1 MVILIGISEY
11 IVSPSICNNSAALSG
26 QDSVGELE
34 GDDVVGDALGA
45 SLGLS
50 LGLVVG
56 DLEGESVGDEVG
68 DMLTLGGS
76 VGSLLG

>member
-1 MVILIGISEY
+1 MVILIGISGY
-11 IVSPSICNNSAALSG
+11 IVSPSTFNNSAVLSG

-45 SLGLS
+45 SLGES
-50 LGLVVG
+50 VGDAVG

-68 DMLTLGGS
+68 DMLTVGES